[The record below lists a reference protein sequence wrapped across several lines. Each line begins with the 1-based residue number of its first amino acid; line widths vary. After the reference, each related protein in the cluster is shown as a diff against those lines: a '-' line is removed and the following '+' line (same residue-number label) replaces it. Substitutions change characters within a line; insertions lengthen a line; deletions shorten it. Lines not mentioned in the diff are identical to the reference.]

1 MGEVASGRTG
11 TWKGVGGR
19 SRWNG
24 QLGRRRGGGKER
36 GLPRDRGRRPRTRV
50 CLGAVAAARMPRAG
64 PCRSLGARALRR
76 DSIGEVRT
84 LGISDR
90 ASNGRSLGSPGPP
103 RRSSVL
109 PPLRADVHTAALG
122 RAPRD
127 SRRDG
132 ELAASRE
139 RRWTGSCRERSR
151 CVSHADAAPAVPA
164 PAPGPARRRGQQ
176 GRASRARGGPPRRQ
190 TETAF
195 PVPRGG
201 LK

>member
-1 MGEVASGRTG
+1 MEAGRSVASPETEGEGLGRVSASGRWPRPGCPGRVPAGALEPGLLEG
-11 TWKGVGGR
+11 TVSEKFGLSACQTEPATVGA
-19 SRWNG
+19 W
-24 QLGRRRGGGKER
+24 
-36 GLPRDRGRRPRTRV
+36 GLRD
-50 CLGAVAAARMPRAG
+50 
-64 PCRSLGARALRR
+64 
-76 DSIGEVRT
+76 
-84 LGISDR
+84 
-90 ASNGRSLGSPGPP
+90 PP

-127 SRRDG
+127 SLRDG